1 MHNIPRLHTKEI
13 RIISIIMTKKLPL
26 VLGGHVTNASFKTMS
41 WNLADA
47 KNWRNAIWEETHL
60 REIFYG
66 TLTFQQSSMICT
78 GRHVGEH
85 TLALQHGGQSYFCLY
100 LVERLIVTLR
110 CAVNVTTSSFQ
121 HFPRR
126 LSAKCVVK
134 KEVIH
139 NFKKITFWSRD
150 HDQLRTYSF

>member
-1 MHNIPRLHTKEI
+1 
-13 RIISIIMTKKLPL
+13 
-26 VLGGHVTNASFKTMS
+26 
-41 WNLADA
+41 
-47 KNWRNAIWEETHL
+47 
-60 REIFYG
+60 
-66 TLTFQQSSMICT
+66 MICT
-78 GRHVGEH
+78 GRHVGGH

-121 HFPRR
+121 HFPRS

-139 NFKKITFWSRD
+139 NFKSHFGHVIMTSYELTHFKKMTRV
-150 HDQLRTYSF
+150 